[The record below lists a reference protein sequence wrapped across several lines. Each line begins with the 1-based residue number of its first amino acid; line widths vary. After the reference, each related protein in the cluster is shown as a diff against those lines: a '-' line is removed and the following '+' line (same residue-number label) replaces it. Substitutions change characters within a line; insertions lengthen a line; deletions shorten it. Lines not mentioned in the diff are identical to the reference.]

1 MEIVFNDICGLYHF
15 EKSKSK
21 YGFRIAA
28 YFSVVTPSA
37 ISSQLPASPMMVF
50 PVGIEHA
57 LDVPV
62 QRSRPI
68 LR

>member
-1 MEIVFNDICGLYHF
+1 MGRAVE
-15 EKSKSK
+15 
-21 YGFRIAA
+21 R
-28 YFSVVTPSA
+28 PSA
-37 ISSQLPASPMMVF
+37 FISSSIPYQLAASPMWVF